1 MPAQKKQGRARGHTT
16 AKKPAPASKV
26 SKGATPS
33 KTQRAEHVP
42 AAKYAGD
49 LATQIKRLAADMD
62 ALKAE
67 LRKRPGGGNSEAA
80 PRRDT
85 DKIVADRLARLD
97 EKIESLWG
105 RVADL
110 EEHFE
115 GEGGAGRNREPDFDE
130 TPDRDFY
137 EH

>member
-1 MPAQKKQGRARGHTT
+1 MPAQKKQGRAKGQTT

-26 SKGATPS
+26 SQGAKLS
-33 KTQRAEHVP
+33 KTPRAEHVP
-42 AAKYAGD
+42 APKYAGD
-49 LATQIKRLAADMD
+49 LAMQVKRLAADID

>member
-1 MPAQKKQGRARGHTT
+1 MAAHKKHVRAKVSTAAKKVAVTKGSKETT
-16 AKKPAPASKV
+16 ALRSKPV
-26 SKGATPS
+26 EHTPPIKS
-33 KTQRAEHVP
+33 S
-42 AAKYAGD
+42 GD
-49 LATQIKRLAADMD
+49 LSAQVKRLAEDVD

-67 LRKRPGGGNSEAA
+67 LRKRPGGGGEEGSS
-80 PRRDT
+80 RRDQ

-115 GEGGAGRNREPDFDE
+115 GEGGSRTREPDFDE